1 MRKAFTLLEL
11 VFVIVIIGILAA
23 VIIPRTTSNTVA
35 EKTIELLSQIKNTQ
49 HLAMIDDKYSNV
61 STWMRNK
68 WQITINGNEYSV
80 VSDNNTTFA
89 KNSMNNGKDIQN
101 IELNGVTVTLSGSCA
116 DETDISFD
124 HQGRPYVGEINDD
137 TNPHEQLMTSTCI
150 ITLSDESVSSII
162 HIIPETGYASI
173 Q

>member
-1 MRKAFTLLEL
+1 MKKAFTLLEL
-11 VFVIVIIGILAA
+11 VFVIVVIGILAA
-23 VIIPRTTSNTVA
+23 VIIPRTTSNAVA
-35 EKTIELLSQIKNTQ
+35 EKAIELLSQIKNTQ

-68 WQITINGNEYSV
+68 WQITINGNQYSV

-89 KNSMNNGKDIQN
+89 KNSMNNGNDIQN
-101 IELNGVTVTLSGSCA
+101 IELKGVSLTLSGSCA
-116 DETDISFD
+116 GETDISFD
-124 HQGRPYVGEINDD
+124 NQGRPYVGEINDD

-150 ITLSDESVSSII
+150 ITLSDGSVSSII